1 MLTQGPDGLK
11 APGGHAALGASGG
24 DAHGREAS
32 RQRRPD
38 GMGRRPG
45 GRYTRAPF
53 PTTRRYGGT
62 RTVTQSFYPPQRTL
76 MGPGP
81 SDVAPRV
88 LGALARPTIGHL
100 DPLFVQLMDEIK
112 GLLQYAFQTGN
123 ALTLPISAPGSA
135 GMEACF
141 VNLIAPG
148 DTVIVCQNGVF
159 GGRMRVNVVRCGATA
174 VLVED
179 AWGDPVSVDKVA
191 QALRDHP
198 EATALA
204 FVHAET
210 STGAR
215 SDAAALCA
223 LGREHGVLV
232 IMDTVT
238 SLGGIELRVD
248 DWGADAVY
256 SGSQK
261 CLSCVPGLSPV
272 TFSPRAVERIRTRT
286 APVQSWFLDMQLV
299 MGYWGGE
306 SKRSY
311 HHTAPVNAL
320 YALHESLLMLREE
333 GLEAAIA
340 RHARH
345 HAALVAG
352 LEAMGLSMAV
362 DAPWRLPQL
371 NAVRIPEGVDDAR
384 VRARLL
390 KDFDLEIGA
399 GLGALAGKTWRIGLM
414 GHASRE
420 RNVLF
425 CLTALEAALRAEGY
439 GVDSGAAI
447 AAANGSLRAAA

>member
-1 MLTQGPDGLK
+1 M
-11 APGGHAALGASGG
+11 
-24 DAHGREAS
+24 
-32 RQRRPD
+32 
-38 GMGRRPG
+38 
-45 GRYTRAPF
+45 
-53 PTTRRYGGT
+53 
-62 RTVTQSFYPPQRTL
+62 TQSFYPPQRTL

-81 SDVAPRV
+81 SDVSPRV
-88 LGALARPTIGHL
+88 LGALSRPTIGHL
-100 DPLFVQLMDEIK
+100 DPRFVQLMDEIK
-112 GLLQYAFQTGN
+112 SLLQYAFQTDN
-123 ALTLPISAPGSA
+123 ALTLPVSAPGSA

-159 GGRMRVNVVRCGATA
+159 GGRMRENVIRCGARA

-179 AWGDPVSVDKVA
+179 AWGDPVSTDKVA

-215 SDAAALCA
+215 SDAEALCA
-223 LGREHGVLV
+223 LGREHGALV

-238 SLGGIELRVD
+238 ALGGIALRVD
-248 DWGADAVY
+248 AWGADAVY

-272 TFSPRAVERIRTRT
+272 TFSPRAVERIRQR
-286 APVQSWFLDMQLV
+286 AEPVQSWFLDMQLV

-320 YALHESLLMLREE
+320 YALHESLLILREE
-333 GLEAAIA
+333 GLDAAIE
-340 RHARH
+340 RHARNH
-345 HAALVAG
+345 RALVAG
-352 LEAMGLSMAV
+352 LEAMGLAMAV
-362 DAPWRLPQL
+362 EAPWRLPQL
-371 NAVRIPEGVDDAR
+371 NAVRIPAGVDDAR

-390 KDFDLEIGA
+390 HDFDVEIGA

-414 GHASRE
+414 GHSSRE
-420 RNVLF
+420 RNVLL
-425 CLTALEAALRAEGY
+425 CLNALEAVLRSEGHS
-439 GVDSGAAI
+439 VDRGAAI
-447 AAANGSLRAAA
+447 EAASACLQEQAA